1 MIALIMSLNCFSLE
15 MIYQTNEDEDE
26 NTVKQTKILA
36 WILDMIVL
44 IIIVSHYVFPGDGSN
59 TTS

>member
-26 NTVKQTKILA
+26 NTVKQTKILS
-36 WILDMIVL
+36 WTLDMIVL
-44 IIIVSHYVFPGDGSN
+44 IIVVSHNVFLEDGSN
-59 TTS
+59 TTR